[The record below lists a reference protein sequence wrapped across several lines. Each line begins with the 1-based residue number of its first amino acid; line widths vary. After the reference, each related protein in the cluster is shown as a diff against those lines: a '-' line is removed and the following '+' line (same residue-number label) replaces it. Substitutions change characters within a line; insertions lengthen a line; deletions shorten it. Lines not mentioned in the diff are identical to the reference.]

1 MGRGHQRGCQAAS
14 SCSWSQRR
22 RGRRRSRS
30 SLLEPGCVPQNQPP
44 SWVGTV
50 VRHRHGTTGIVE
62 LATLVHQDRF
72 GMPVLLV
79 RLILMVFGCAARRL
93 ERQRVH
99 NVHGRSGARS
109 RCGDR
114 RPCVGVDAVSGCEGA
129 CCWFGFHA
137 DALALRRRR
146 VRHWSLNDASPV
158 TGCRASAARVRG
170 VAPMTVRTDG
180 TLHRQEHRIGDNPSS
195 CRCLHA

>member
-1 MGRGHQRGCQAAS
+1 MSLTNRPAATLSMNWAARDGRG
-14 SCSWSQRR
+14 SCRR
-22 RGRRRSRS
+22 DI
-30 SLLEPGCVPQNQPP
+30 N
-44 SWVGTV
+44 
-50 VRHRHGTTGIVE
+50 HHATTSIVE

-72 GMPVLLV
+72 GIPVLLFRPV
-79 RLILMVFGCAARRL
+79 LMVFGLAARRL

-99 NVHGRSGARS
+99 NVHGRSDARS

-114 RPCVGVDAVSGCEGA
+114 RPCDGVNAVSGCEGA

-137 DALALRRRR
+137 DAPALRRRR
-146 VRHWSLNDASPV
+146 VRRWSLDDASPV

-170 VAPMTVRTDG
+170 VAPMTVLTDG
-180 TLHRQEHRIGDNPSS
+180 TPHLQEHRIGPNPSS